1 MQPSLHRLARH
12 AHTHHTG
19 EGEEEVV
26 VVVEVEEEVEGE
38 EVKQHQR
45 LQHTKASTGHVHP
58 PGCKKSDRQRARGRG
73 CLQPQGGAAVEVAM
87 RESGEKLLKNLKFN
101 FTAKSCHPNMTLREA
116 LGGGISPLRERPKE
130 RHGRAPGA
138 TATAQDVG
146 R

>member
-19 EGEEEVV
+19 EGEEEEEEVV
-26 VVVEVEEEVEGE
+26 VVVEEVEGE
-38 EVKQHQR
+38 EVKQHQG

-87 RESGEKLLKNLKFN
+87 RVSGEKLLKNLKFN
-101 FTAKSCHPNMTLREA
+101 FTAKSCHPITSRGESRMGSSKA
-116 LGGGISPLRERPKE
+116 GWWDISP
-130 RHGRAPGA
+130 A
-138 TATAQDVG
+138 
-146 R
+146 

>member
-26 VVVEVEEEVEGE
+26 VVEVEEEVEGE
-38 EVKQHQR
+38 EVKQHQG

-87 RESGEKLLKNLKFN
+87 
-101 FTAKSCHPNMTLREA
+101 H
-116 LGGGISPLRERPKE
+116 
-130 RHGRAPGA
+130 
-138 TATAQDVG
+138 V
-146 R
+146 